1 MLSDRLL
8 RERLLNERDS
18 VPGLAMLAVQRSVE
32 AARWLADPKR
42 WRAHNSFA
50 SDSRSHDVTWL
61 LMCSVEAV
69 ENIGA
74 HYVPTLLKWRET
86 FNEKQE

>member
-1 MLSDRLL
+1 M
-8 RERLLNERDS
+8 E
-18 VPGLAMLAVQRSVE
+18 
-32 AARWLADPKR
+32 DPI
-42 WRAHNSFA
+42 SFA
-50 SDSRSHDVTWL
+50 SNSRPHDVPWL
-61 LMCSVEAV
+61 PMCSVEAV